1 MIKYNGNNAIN
12 DWNYGTSNL
21 IKVYR
26 NGSVCYQKMESGST
40 PPTPPSRLP
49 SGYTE
54 VEYIE
59 NTSMAYIDSGV
70 YLNTSNFEVGCEV
83 VDTYCLWGYC
93 HQNVVNGTW
102 LSIECTSVQNTA
114 FYGKYGSSYM
124 VDMSSY
130 MTSSGNTFVYT
141 QSGVTVNGAT
151 ISKSLTMGS
160 DSIANKSLLFFGR
173 YDFNANSVE
182 WQNTNS
188 KFKSFYVKNNGT
200 LVRDFVPALRD
211 SDSKY
216 GLYDLVTN
224 TFYLSPNG
232 NEFSGGSPV

>member
-12 DWNYGTSNL
+12 DWNLGDINITKAYH
-21 IKVYR
+21 

-70 YLNTSNFEVGCEV
+70 YLDTSNFEVGCEV
-83 VDTYCLWGYC
+83 VNTYCLWGYC
-93 HQNVVNGTW
+93 HEMVASGTW
-102 LSIECTSVQNTA
+102 LSIECASYGNTA
-114 FYGKYGSSYM
+114 FYGKYDSSYM

-141 QSGVTVNGAT
+141 QSGVTVNGTT

-160 DSIANKSLLFFGR
+160 DSIANKSLLFFAA
-173 YDFNANSVE
+173 YDFNSNSAE
-182 WQNTNS
+182 FKTTC